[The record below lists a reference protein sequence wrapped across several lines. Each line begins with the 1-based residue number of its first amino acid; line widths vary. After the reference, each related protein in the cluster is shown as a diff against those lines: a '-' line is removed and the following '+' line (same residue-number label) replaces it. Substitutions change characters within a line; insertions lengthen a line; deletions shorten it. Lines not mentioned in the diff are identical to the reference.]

1 MILDFTRAWGPP
13 ASGILDMSDM
23 GNVKIR
29 RSVFVRV
36 IPLTKH
42 VDIVSDISPGI
53 INGIYSDFLSCIRSG
68 ILSGAYSSIFSR
80 IYSDVL
86 SGINSDVLSGM
97 CCRRPYVL
105 PASVLVQCD
114 LEVATGFGQ
123 TDLKLA
129 VRFGSARAQTE
140 LELAIASKSLCAQ
153 TELEFAETGTGYPKA
168 RPSRSHQQP
177 SKAILRL
184 MILSGAILHDME
196 KDEPILIGKKTQ
208 NKVSQDKVT
217 PPAMTALTFTLFSA
231 AKPLFSQPVQGVV
244 SRAFCVD
251 LQIDK
256 LLHDV
261 VIVLMILH
269 RWKCAFSVPIC

>member
-13 ASGILDMSDM
+13 ASGILGMSDI
-23 GNVKIR
+23 GNFKNR

-36 IPLTKH
+36 IPVTKH

-68 ILSGAYSSIFSR
+68 ILSGAYSNIFSR
-80 IYSDVL
+80 IYSDIL

-114 LEVATGFGQ
+114 LEVAMGFGQ

-129 VRFGSARAQTE
+129 IRFGSARAQTE

-153 TELEFAETGTGYPKA
+153 TQLEFAETGTGYPKA

-184 MILSGAILHDME
+184 MILSGAILDDME
-196 KDEPILIGKKTQ
+196 EDEPSLIGKKTRYR
-208 NKVSQDKVT
+208 KT
-217 PPAMTALTFTLFSA
+217 R
-231 AKPLFSQPVQGVV
+231 
-244 SRAFCVD
+244 SRRP
-251 LQIDK
+251 Q
-256 LLHDV
+256 
-261 VIVLMILH
+261 
-269 RWKCAFSVPIC
+269 